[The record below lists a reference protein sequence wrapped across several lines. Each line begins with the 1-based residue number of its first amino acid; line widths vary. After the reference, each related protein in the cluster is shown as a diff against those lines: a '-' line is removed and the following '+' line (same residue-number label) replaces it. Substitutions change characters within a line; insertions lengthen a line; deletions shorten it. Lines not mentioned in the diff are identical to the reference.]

1 MKKVSTLASLCAT
14 PDQCQGMCLG
24 EMLTTAVIRTLGLI
38 FVAADYIP
46 LHNSRSDLYSEGYIP
61 SMILSEKVYSNNEFG

>member
-1 MKKVSTLASLCAT
+1 MRHIVAADYIPLHYPLKQEASTLASLCAT

-46 LHNSRSDLYSEGYIP
+46 LQVNRGY
-61 SMILSEKVYSNNEFG
+61 